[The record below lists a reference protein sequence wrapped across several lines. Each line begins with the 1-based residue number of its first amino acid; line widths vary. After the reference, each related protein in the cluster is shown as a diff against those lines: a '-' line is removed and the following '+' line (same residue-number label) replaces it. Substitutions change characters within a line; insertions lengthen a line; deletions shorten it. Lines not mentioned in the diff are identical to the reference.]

1 MKGIRL
7 IPALILAMS
16 LAACGADQ
24 ITYVPAEAEPTLGIA
39 VEFPSFGEGTRS
51 DVGELP
57 ASELENAL
65 HSLTVW
71 VFRSDDHSV
80 VAAREISES
89 DFPVG
94 GGVRRYSLP
103 VTRSFV
109 QAMPDVD
116 VFVLANAAAIGSPL
130 QVGSDWDA
138 LNEAFFGDS
147 EAAPYYGFGLDRPV
161 RAVDPEL
168 GLPMSACGRNLP
180 VEGEDPVL
188 KVRTVRLTR
197 AVSRLRF
204 VFCRTRTEGD
214 EEETVAIN
222 RVILG
227 GYQIPFKEYVF
238 TTASSGV
245 VKDGTDLADNYC
257 GISYILPG
265 PAEIAEN
272 ETPENLIYVNQDP
285 VTYEKLIDDA
295 VRENTLTDLGQ
306 TYFRESDRRLT
317 GHIEYTVNGRERVRE
332 FNMASAGDFARNH
345 TWTVFGYF
353 LSGRNLQLALNVLP
367 WDYNAYVVDFSE
379 ESVSIISKF
388 TVDENTVD
396 LRQTSKDHY
405 DARLL
410 PGVAAK
416 CRISV
421 TTPVGGR
428 LMIRPV
434 GDANA
439 FQVVPDMAFIDP
451 TVNSG
456 RIDILVRRN
465 PDVDEDLTGSYM
477 TLSFSVE
484 TAGGRV
490 IDANSEAIDAVYRFV
505 L

>member
-1 MKGIRL
+1 M
-7 IPALILAMS
+7 
-16 LAACGADQ
+16 
-24 ITYVPAEAEPTLGIA
+24 
-39 VEFPSFGEGTRS
+39 
-51 DVGELP
+51 
-57 ASELENAL
+57 
-65 HSLTVW
+65 
-71 VFRSDDHSV
+71 
-80 VAAREISES
+80 
-89 DFPVG
+89 
-94 GGVRRYSLP
+94 
-103 VTRSFV
+103 
-109 QAMPDVD
+109 
-116 VFVLANAAAIGSPL
+116 
-130 QVGSDWDA
+130 
-138 LNEAFFGDS
+138 
-147 EAAPYYGFGLDRPV
+147 

-245 VKDGTDLADNYC
+245 VKDGADLADNYC
-257 GISYILPG
+257 GTSYILPG

-367 WDYNAYVVDFSE
+367 WDYNAYPGRSAADHPGQA
-379 ESVSIISKF
+379 
-388 TVDENTVD
+388 
-396 LRQTSKDHY
+396 LRQWFGRGRGSDRRRERDHGLG
-405 DARLL
+405 ARHGLRHHPVRHAVESARIRSGLAADGGLL
-410 PGVAAK
+410 
-416 CRISV
+416 R
-421 TTPVGGR
+421 
-428 LMIRPV
+428 
-434 GDANA
+434 
-439 FQVVPDMAFIDP
+439 
-451 TVNSG
+451 
-456 RIDILVRRN
+456 
-465 PDVDEDLTGSYM
+465 
-477 TLSFSVE
+477 
-484 TAGGRV
+484 
-490 IDANSEAIDAVYRFV
+490 
-505 L
+505 